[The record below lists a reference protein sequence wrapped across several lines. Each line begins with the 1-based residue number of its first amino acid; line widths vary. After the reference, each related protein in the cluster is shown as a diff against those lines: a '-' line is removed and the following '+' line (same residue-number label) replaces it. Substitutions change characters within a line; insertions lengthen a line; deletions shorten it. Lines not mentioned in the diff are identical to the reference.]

1 MLFVEGF
8 LNASVLDYVL
18 YTLVVTHIT
27 IASVTIYL
35 HRNQAHRALNLHPVV
50 SHFFRFWIWLTTGTI
65 TKEWVAIHRK
75 HHAKC
80 ETEEDP
86 HSPQTRGIK
95 KVLLQGA
102 ELYRAEA
109 RNQETL
115 DKFGV
120 GTPDDWVERHLYTS
134 RTIWGPIAM
143 FLINIFLFG
152 PIGITIWAVQMLW
165 IPVWA
170 AGVINGLG
178 HWWGYRNYE
187 TKDASTNIFPLG
199 ILIGGEEFHNNHHT
213 YANSAKLSSKWWELD
228 IGWVYIQLLVLFRLA
243 KVNKVAPTPVFGADN
258 NKVDMETLR
267 AIVTNRFQIM
277 SRYYAN
283 VTFPVFKDELHK
295 ADESC
300 RRVLKRAK
308 RVLIREESLLDD
320 DARDRLK
327 HALSSSERLEIVY
340 QYKRRLQA
348 IWKRSAD
355 TQEALLQS
363 LQEWCKQAEETR
375 IKALQDFAEGLRRYQ
390 LQSA

>member
-35 HRNQAHRALNLHPVV
+35 HRNQAHRALNLNPVV

-80 ETEEDP
+80 ETEDDP

-102 ELYRAEA
+102 ELYREEA

-115 DKFGV
+115 DKYGV

-134 RTIWGPIAM
+134 RTIWGPAAM
-143 FLINIFLFG
+143 LFINIFLFG

-228 IGWVYIQLLVLFRLA
+228 IGWVYIQLLVLLRLA
-243 KVNKVAPTPVFGADN
+243 KVNKVAPMPAFGAD
-258 NKVDMETLR
+258 KARVDMETLR

-277 SRYYAN
+277 ARYYAN
-283 VTFPVFKDELHK
+283 VTFPVFKDELRK
-295 ADESC
+295 ADTSC
-300 RRVLKRAK
+300 RHALKRAK
-308 RVLIREESLLDD
+308 RVLIKEESLLDE

-327 HALSSSERLEIVY
+327 HALNSSERLETVY
-340 QYKRRLQA
+340 QYKLRLQA

-355 TQEALLQS
+355 TQETLLHS

-390 LQSA
+390 LQPA